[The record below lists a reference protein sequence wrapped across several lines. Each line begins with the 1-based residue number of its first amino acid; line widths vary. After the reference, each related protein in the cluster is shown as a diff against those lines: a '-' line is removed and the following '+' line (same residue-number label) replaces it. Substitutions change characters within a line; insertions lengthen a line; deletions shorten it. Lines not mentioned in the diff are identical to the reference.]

1 MWRSGVRLVCPP
13 VPSFARRCCGF
24 AAGCSVGTRCRS
36 IAARPALS
44 SKRGQCHVISRR
56 RKLNTV
62 LSLLCC
68 ELYKCSEWLEMMA
81 PADFGSGFGDTA
93 VTNTRFFTQGR
104 HLSGKHGNVPGIWQ
118 LSGKYRWKNLVVENC
133 PLLTSGSRLHRCL
146 VGCFGHVFERL
157 YSLSS
162 HFWTFCSNVDHV
174 IVYWWH
180 WQKYMLEMS
189 DTKWLWVPQSRGKC
203 PGIQQCLATGHPVY
217 SIL

>member
-1 MWRSGVRLVCPP
+1 VCFSLLLIQSVHYFWTDTACIPVCRAGSMWRSGVRLVCPP

-62 LSLLCC
+62 LLLLCC
-68 ELYKCSEWLEMMA
+68 ELYKCSEWLEVMA

-104 HLSGKHGNVPGIWQ
+104 HLSGKPGNLTAVWEI
-118 LSGKYRWKNLVVENC
+118 SGKE
-133 PLLTSGSRLHRCL
+133 SRQQCYLHCL
-146 VGCFGHVFERL
+146 RTL
-157 YSLSS
+157 YSQL
-162 HFWTFCSNVDHV
+162 
-174 IVYWWH
+174 
-180 WQKYMLEMS
+180 
-189 DTKWLWVPQSRGKC
+189 
-203 PGIQQCLATGHPVY
+203 
-217 SIL
+217 